1 MATHI
6 APKSLGEAGKALW
19 TETAK
24 SYDLRADEREILRA
38 ACAEADLIVK
48 MEATLVDEP
57 LMTTGSMGQMV
68 AHPMLAELRQHRTTM
83 SALLRGLKLPDVSG
97 EQGESNQQRDA
108 ANSRW
113 ATAYGK

>member
-6 APKSLGEAGKALW
+6 APKSLGPAGKALW
-19 TETAK
+19 SETMEA
-24 SYDLRADEREILRA
+24 YELRADEREILQA

-48 MEATLVDEP
+48 MEATLADEP
-57 LMTTGSMGQMV
+57 LLTTGSTGQVV
-68 AHPMLAELRQHRTTM
+68 AHPLLAELRQHRSTM

-97 EQGESNQQRDA
+97 EGESNQQRDA

-113 ATAYGK
+113 ANAYGK